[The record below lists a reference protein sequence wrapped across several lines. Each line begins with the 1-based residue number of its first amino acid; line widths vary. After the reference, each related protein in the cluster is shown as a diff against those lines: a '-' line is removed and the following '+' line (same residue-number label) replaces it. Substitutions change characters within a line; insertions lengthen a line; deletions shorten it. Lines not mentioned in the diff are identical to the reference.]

1 MTDRYCVFGNPIK
14 HSKSP
19 LIHGEFA
26 NQTQQPMSY
35 TAELAPVE
43 GFATAWR
50 EFVAA
55 GGRGANVTVPFKGDA
70 FALCDTLSH
79 RAKRAQAV
87 NTLIVGGNGRT
98 YGDTTDGIGLVR
110 DLGYHHVPI
119 KDKRVL
125 VIGAGG
131 AVRGILEPLLAEQPS
146 DVVIVNRTAAKAAQL
161 ADAFAD
167 LGTLHGGGFE
177 TLEGQFD
184 LVINGTSASLSGDL
198 PPLPDNLFNQGAWA
212 YDMMYGSEPTVFL
225 QWAGPRGAKLLD
237 GLGMLV
243 EQAAESFF
251 LWRNLRPA
259 TAPVRT
265 LLRQSLNVASD

>member
-19 LIHGEFA
+19 FIHGEFA
-26 NQTQQPMSY
+26 HQTHQTIEY
-35 TAELAPVE
+35 TAQQAPLD
-43 GFATAWR
+43 GFANAWR
-50 EFVAA
+50 AFVDV

-79 RAKRAQAV
+79 RARRAGAV

-110 DLGYHHVPI
+110 DLAYHRVALI
-119 KDKRVL
+119 GKRIL
-125 VIGAGG
+125 VVGAGG
-131 AVRGILEPLLAEQPS
+131 AVRGVLEPLLAEQPS
-146 DVVIVNRTAAKAAQL
+146 EVVVVNRTAEKAEQL
-161 ADAFAD
+161 TDDFAD
-167 LGTLHGGGFE
+167 LGTIRGGGFD
-177 TLEGQFD
+177 TLSGQFD
-184 LVINGTSASLSGDL
+184 IVINGTSASLSGDL
-198 PPLPDNLFNQGAWA
+198 PPLPDTLFAANAWA
-212 YDMMYGSEPTVFL
+212 YDMMYGPEPTIFL

-251 LWRNLRPA
+251 LWRNVRPE
-259 TAPVRT
+259 TAPVREM
-265 LLRQSLNVASD
+265 LRKSLEFDEL

>member
-26 NQTQQPMSY
+26 NQTQQSMTY

-43 GFATAWR
+43 GFSSAWR
-50 EFVAA
+50 EFVAT

-87 NTLIVGGNGRT
+87 NTLVVGGNGRT

-110 DLGYHHVPI
+110 DLGYHRVPI
-119 KDKRVL
+119 QDKRVL

-131 AVRGILEPLLAEQPS
+131 AVRGVLEPLLAEQPH
-146 DVVIVNRTAAKAAQL
+146 DVVIVNRTAEKAAQL
-161 ADAFAD
+161 AEAFAD
-167 LGTLHGGGFE
+167 LGTLQGGGFD

-198 PPLPDNLFNQGAWA
+198 PPLPDSVFNPGAWA

-251 LWRNLRPA
+251 LWRNVRPE
-259 TAPVRT
+259 TASVRT
-265 LLRQSLNVASD
+265 LLRQSLNIASD

>member
-26 NQTQQPMSY
+26 SQTQQAMAY

-43 GFATAWR
+43 GFADAWR
-50 EFVAA
+50 AFVAD
-55 GGRGANVTVPFKGDA
+55 GGRGANVTVPFKSDA

-87 NTLIVGGNGRT
+87 NTLIVGGNGRI
-98 YGDTTDGIGLVR
+98 YGDTTDGVGLVR
-110 DLGYHHVPI
+110 DLAYHRVALAG
-119 KDKRVL
+119 KRVL
-125 VIGAGG
+125 VLGAGG

-146 DVVIVNRTAAKAAQL
+146 EVVVANRTAEKAEQL
-161 ADAFAD
+161 AEAFAD
-167 LGTLHGGGFE
+167 LGSIQGGGFASVK
-177 TLEGQFD
+177 GPFD
-184 LVINGTSASLSGDL
+184 VVINGTSASLAGEL
-198 PPLPDNLFNQGAWA
+198 PPLPEALFAEGAWA
-212 YDMMYGSEPTVFL
+212 YDMMYSAEPTVFL

-251 LWRNLRPA
+251 LWRNVRPE
-259 TAPVRT
+259 TASVRT
-265 LLRQSLNVASD
+265 QLRQSLYY

>member
-19 LIHGEFA
+19 LIHEEFA
-26 NQTQQPMSY
+26 NQTQQSMTY

-43 GFATAWR
+43 GFSSAWR
-50 EFVAA
+50 EFVAT

-110 DLGYHHVPI
+110 DLGYHRVPI
-119 KDKRVL
+119 QDKRVL

-131 AVRGILEPLLAEQPS
+131 AVRGVLEPLLAEQPR
-146 DVVIVNRTAAKAAQL
+146 DVVIVNRTAEKAAQL
-161 ADAFAD
+161 AEAFAD
-167 LGTLHGGGFE
+167 LGTLQGGGFDS
-177 TLEGQFD
+177 LEGQFD

-243 EQAAESFF
+243 EQASPPRMM
-251 LWRNLRPA
+251 LPA
-259 TAPVRT
+259 IQPAKPPMINHAIKPIVPP
-265 LLRQSLNVASD
+265 

>member
-1 MTDRYCVFGNPIK
+1 MSDRYCVFGNPIA

-26 NQTQQPMSY
+26 AQAQQAMTY

-43 GFATAWR
+43 GFASAWR
-50 EFVAA
+50 DFVAS
-55 GGRGANVTVPFKGDA
+55 GGRGANVTVPFKSDA

-87 NTLIVGGNGRT
+87 NTLIIGSNGRT
-98 YGDTTDGIGLVR
+98 YGDTTDGVGLVR
-110 DLGYHHVPI
+110 DLAYHRVPLAG
-119 KDKRVL
+119 KRVL
-125 VIGAGG
+125 VLGAGG

-146 DVVIVNRTAAKAAQL
+146 QVVVANRTAEKAAQL
-161 ADAFAD
+161 ADAFTD
-167 LGTLHGGGFE
+167 LGSIQGGGFDSV
-177 TLEGQFD
+177 EGPFD
-184 LVINGTSASLSGDL
+184 VVINGTSASLAGEL
-198 PPLPDNLFNQGAWA
+198 PPLPDALFADGAWA
-212 YDMMYGSEPTVFL
+212 YDMMYGQEPTVFL

-251 LWRNLRPA
+251 LWRNVRPE
-259 TAPVRT
+259 TASVRT
-265 LLRQSLNVASD
+265 LLRQSLNY